1 MVAQNKFLEVS
12 SVTVKSIAC
21 NAIKIHLES
30 GRVAK
35 FIVQMK
41 RANRP
46 HILAGIKGAE
56 DCSQWG
62 FPQ

>member
-1 MVAQNKFLEVS
+1 MS
-12 SVTVKSIAC
+12 SVTVKSIVC
-21 NAIKIHLES
+21 NAIKIHQEN

-46 HILAGIKGAE
+46 HTFWLG
-56 DCSQWG
+56 
-62 FPQ
+62 